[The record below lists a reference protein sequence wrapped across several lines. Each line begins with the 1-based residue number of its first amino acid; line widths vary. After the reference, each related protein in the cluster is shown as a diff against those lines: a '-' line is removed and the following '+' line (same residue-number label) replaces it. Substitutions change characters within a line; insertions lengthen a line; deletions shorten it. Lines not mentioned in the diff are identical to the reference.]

1 MRAII
6 KYLSLLLSSGL
17 IIPFYYY
24 YLPGSYTP
32 LNKGV
37 KAVVR
42 EYKPAKKQ
50 CKYNFSLIDDVAANF
65 FPALKKLN

>member
-24 YLPGSYTP
+24 NMPGNYLPF
-32 LNKGV
+32 NKEV
-37 KAVVR
+37 KAIAR
-42 EYKPAKKQ
+42 EYKPVKKQ
-50 CKYNFSLIDDVAANF
+50 CKYSFSLIDDVAVNF

>member
-24 YLPGSYTP
+24 YLPGKYLP
-32 LNKGV
+32 LNKEV
-37 KAVVR
+37 KAIVR
-42 EYKPAKKQ
+42 EYKPGKKQ
-50 CKYNFSLIDDVAANF
+50 YRYRFSLIDDVAANF